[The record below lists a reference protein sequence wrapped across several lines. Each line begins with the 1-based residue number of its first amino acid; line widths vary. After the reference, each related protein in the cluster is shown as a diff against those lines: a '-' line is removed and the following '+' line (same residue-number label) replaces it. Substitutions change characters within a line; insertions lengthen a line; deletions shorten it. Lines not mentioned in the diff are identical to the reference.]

1 VTNLHRVMA
10 GRTARLVERIEELFI
25 AQAVGEVSS
34 IRLEYELTVDE
45 LGFLVEVMQAAIAD
59 LEGRPSAAAR

>member
-1 VTNLHRVMA
+1 MTNLHRVMA